1 MTRIYWI
8 ALSFLL
14 LAGIPTA
21 YAQNSESTLKERV
34 NNGTVGIISGGIN
47 GTYIR
52 IATDL
57 ASVLDEKDRLR
68 ILPMMGKGS
77 IQNITDVLYLRGT
90 DIGIVQSDVLEYVK
104 NQGLHSNIQ
113 SRIRYI
119 TKLYNE
125 EFHLIASANIAS
137 VADLAG
143 RKVNFGVEGSGT
155 FMTASTVF
163 KALNIQVVPV
173 AYDQALALEKIKSG
187 EIAASVYVAGKP
199 IKAFSEIQPGFFRLL
214 PIEYAGAVRKSYLPS
229 IFTAEDYPGLIPAGA
244 SVNTVA
250 VGAVMAVFNWNP
262 STWRYAKVARFV
274 NAFFSKFDEFQSPPR
289 HKKWGEV
296 NLAATLPGWKRFRA
310 AEEWL
315 AKHKDDVAPTAA
327 RQKFEKFLSSNS
339 QGPISKDQKD
349 ELFKQFLRWAQT
361 QG

>member
-1 MTRIYWI
+1 MTRFYFIV
-8 ALSFLL
+8 LSLL
-14 LAGIPTA
+14 LFSGMPTA
-21 YAQNSESTLKERV
+21 NAQVAESTLKERV

-57 ASVLDEKDRLR
+57 ASVLDEKNKLR

-77 IQNITDVLYLRGT
+77 IQNITDILYLRGT
-90 DIGIVQSDVLEYVK
+90 DIGIVQSDVLEFVK
-104 NQGLHSNIQ
+104 NRDLHSNIQ

-125 EFHLIASANIAS
+125 EFHLIADANIGS

-155 FMTASTVF
+155 FMTASTIF
-163 KALNIQVVPV
+163 AALNIAVEPV

-199 IKAFSEIQPGFFRLL
+199 IKAFSEIQPGLFKLL
-214 PIEYAGAVRKSYLPS
+214 PIEYSGAVRKSYLPS
-229 IFTAEDYPGLIPAGA
+229 VFTAQDYPGLIPAGA
-244 SVNTVA
+244 TVNTVA
-250 VGAVMAVFNWNP
+250 VGAVMAVFNWAPN
-262 STWRYAKVARFV
+262 TWRYAKVARFV
-274 NAFFSKFDEFQSPPR
+274 DTFFSKFDEFQKAPR

-296 NLAATLPGWKRFRA
+296 NLAASLPGWKRFRA
-310 AEEWL
+310 ADEWL
-315 AKHKDDVAPTAA
+315 AKNKTAPLLTA
-327 RQKFEKFLSSNS
+327 RKKFDLFLSSGN
-339 QGPISKDQKD
+339 QGPISKDQKN